1 MPEGPSD
8 TFDTMCQLL
17 SAIPRDGENNSE
29 LWTTV
34 DKDKTGVRDRGKL
47 KLIKGFS
54 LYLVLMA
61 KNFFFEGKTE
71 TR

>member
-1 MPEGPSD
+1 MPEGPPDS
-8 TFDTMCQLL
+8 FDSMCQLL
-17 SAIPRDGENNSE
+17 SNIPRDGENNAE

-34 DKDKTGVRDRGKL
+34 DKDKTGVRADGKL